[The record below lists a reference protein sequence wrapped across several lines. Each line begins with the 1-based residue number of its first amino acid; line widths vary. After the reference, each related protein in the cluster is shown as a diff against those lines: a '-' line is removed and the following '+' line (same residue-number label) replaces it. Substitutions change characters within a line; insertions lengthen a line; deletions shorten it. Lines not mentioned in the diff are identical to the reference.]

1 MPSKDQFLILRV
13 IHKNLRS
20 IKINNRLVEV
30 KNVKHHLE
38 RLHNHVD
45 TLLPIGR
52 LAFPQKQNWSNT
64 VPCLLLRENQFV
76 LLPFQYIVQY
86 LIGKFVFSV
95 KQDKNKSRKQ
105 EQNQ

>member
-1 MPSKDQFLILRV
+1 MY
-13 IHKNLRS
+13 
-20 IKINNRLVEV
+20 
-30 KNVKHHLE
+30 HLE
-38 RLHNHVD
+38 HLYNHEGI
-45 TLLPIGR
+45 LLPIDR

-76 LLPFQYIVQY
+76 LWPFQCTGQY
-86 LIGKFVFSV
+86 PIGKFVFSV